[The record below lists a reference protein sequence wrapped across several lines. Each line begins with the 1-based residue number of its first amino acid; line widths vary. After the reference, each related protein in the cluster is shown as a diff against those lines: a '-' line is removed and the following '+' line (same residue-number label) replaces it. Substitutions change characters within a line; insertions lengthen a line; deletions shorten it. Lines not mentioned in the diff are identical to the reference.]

1 MWGGEGVDGAEQ
13 RHPPPQI
20 PLYNP
25 KGLHQFLPSYKS
37 TTAEPLTN
45 KPTTS
50 LLHQSV
56 RLKKSPDFCAGCVK
70 IEGSWGLVGWVV
82 LLRVMVVVFV
92 GVRGRR
98 GELAG
103 EAVNQEPSVNK
114 NSERLLFV
122 FLLSYNSTTNT
133 HTPVASSLIAM
144 VFKPPYKLLTT
155 AKRWLGI

>member
-1 MWGGEGVDGAEQ
+1 M
-13 RHPPPQI
+13 
-20 PLYNP
+20 
-25 KGLHQFLPSYKS
+25 
-37 TTAEPLTN
+37 
-45 KPTTS
+45 
-50 LLHQSV
+50 
-56 RLKKSPDFCAGCVK
+56 
-70 IEGSWGLVGWVV
+70 
-82 LLRVMVVVFV
+82 VVFV

-98 GELAG
+98 GKLAG